1 MKGMLNKHPLCITEE
16 IMGHN
21 EHSHKAEQEKEK
33 LVCAVITVSDTRTPE
48 NDTSGKAIMEALKA
62 GEHPVIAYHIVKDE
76 PDEIIALI
84 DDLTDSCQMILLNG
98 GTGIT
103 RRDTTFEAV
112 HGLLEKE
119 ITGFGE
125 LFRSL
130 SYAEIGSAAM
140 LSRATGGLY
149 HDTILFS
156 MPGSTAA
163 VELAM
168 SKLIMPELHH
178 IAWMLW
184 GK

>member
-1 MKGMLNKHPLCITEE
+1 
-16 IMGHN
+16 MGHK
-21 EHSHKAEQEKEK
+21 EHSHKSEQAQEK
-33 LVCAVITVSDTRTPE
+33 LTSAVITVSDTRTPE
-48 NDTSGKAIMEALKA
+48 TDTSGKAIITALEA
-62 GEHPVIAYHIVKDE
+62 GGHPVLNYHIVKDE
-76 PDEIIALI
+76 PDEIVALI
-84 DDLTDSCQMILLNG
+84 DDLTASCQLILING

-103 RRDTTFEAV
+103 RRDTTYEAV
-112 HGLLEKE
+112 HRLLEKE

-140 LSRATGGLY
+140 LSRATGGIY
-149 HDTILFS
+149 HNTILFS

-168 SKLIMPELHH
+168 EKLIIPQLHH